1 MLILIMKK
9 LNINYVS
16 KEEFENLRK
25 EYPNAIYIESKNCR
39 KLKIS
44 QKKEIRCY
52 NIS

>member
-1 MLILIMKK
+1 MKK